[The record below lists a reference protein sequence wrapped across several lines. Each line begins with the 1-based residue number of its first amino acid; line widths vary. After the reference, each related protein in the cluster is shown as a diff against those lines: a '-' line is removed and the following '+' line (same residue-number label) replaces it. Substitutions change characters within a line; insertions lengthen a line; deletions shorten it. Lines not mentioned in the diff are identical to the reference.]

1 MFALYFAEAHAEF
14 TLKLRDVIV
23 RESDTAT
30 LLVEVTRET
39 FEVRW
44 MKDGQT
50 LKPTDRFIMEKEG
63 CRRRLII
70 KDTSLED
77 RGMYTC
83 VLDEKTC
90 SSTLTVESKCISLVR
105 VIIILME
112 FVKCTRF
119 VSSRIL
125 I

>member
-1 MFALYFAEAHAEF
+1 MFFRNGSLTYALDNSFNIKISFAEAHAEF

-50 LKPTDRFIMEKEG
+50 IKPTDRMIMEKEG

-70 KDTSLED
+70 KDTTLED

-90 SSTLTVESKCISLVR
+90 SSTLTVESKYG
-105 VIIILME
+105 II
-112 FVKCTRF
+112 
-119 VSSRIL
+119 
-125 I
+125 